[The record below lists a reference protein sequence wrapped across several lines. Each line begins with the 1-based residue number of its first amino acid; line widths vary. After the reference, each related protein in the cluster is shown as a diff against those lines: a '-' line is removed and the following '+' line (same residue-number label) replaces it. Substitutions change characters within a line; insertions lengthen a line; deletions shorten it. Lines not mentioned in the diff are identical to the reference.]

1 MHWLMDKGIMCELSS
16 IRDRAGVRDDDDDE
30 DDGSNCS
37 ESDRV
42 GGDSRMEG
50 ARDRDLEHGR
60 GL

>member
-1 MHWLMDKGIMCELSS
+1 MCELSS
-16 IRDRAGVRDDDDDE
+16 IRECGGVRDDDDDDDE

>member
-1 MHWLMDKGIMCELSS
+1 MDKGIMCELSS